1 MMKSYAVIL
10 LLLLTSITTSC
21 NSDDNDPISEVCD
34 FLGVVDD
41 NQINTVNP
49 QTYVIQSVEVTGSC
63 LQVEL
68 SSGGCDGNSW
78 EVRLFGSSEV
88 EASLPPKREIGIRL
102 DNSELCEAFITKTY
116 SFELTP
122 FQVGGESIILILQD
136 WEAQILYEY

>member
-1 MMKSYAVIL
+1 MKRRAMTL
-10 LLLLTSITTSC
+10 LLLIIAVTTSC
-21 NSDDNDPISEVCD
+21 NSDDNDPVSEVCD

-41 NQINTVNP
+41 NQFNTVNP
-49 QTYVIQSVEVTGSC
+49 ENYVIQSVEIVGSC

-68 SSGGCDGNSW
+68 SSSGCDGNSW

-88 EASLPPKREIGIRL
+88 DDSLPPQRGIGIRL

-122 FQVGGESIILILQD
+122 FQDSGDTIILRLLD
-136 WEAQILYEY
+136 WEGQILYEY